1 VILVTQARKV
11 LWDHKD
17 RVASLDRKV
26 PTDKLV
32 KLSDFPLFFFCFLFC
47 FFVLFCFFHDKYN
60 EQRTTRQV

>member
-1 VILVTQARKV
+1 MILVTQARKV

-32 KLSDFPLFFFCFLFC
+32 KLSDFSLFFFCFLF
-47 FFVLFCFFHDKYN
+47 FVLFCFVFFFS
-60 EQRTTRQV
+60 